1 MKFAIFVFMKQVQI
15 SKKYYLTDS
24 GQLFNIKTGAEFIPC
39 ISRHGYRKI
48 KIARKTRLIHQLV
61 MENFGPPKPGKNYQI
76 DHINR
81 DKLDNRIEN
90 LRWVTPRENCNNRIS
105 SNPIGE
111 RSIDFPNAK
120 AYSQYKNKKHIE
132 KIGLDARRKYAREQY
147 HRTKHK

>member
-1 MKFAIFVFMKQVQI
+1 MKQVQI

-24 GQLFNIKTGAEFIPC
+24 GQLFNIKTGVEFIPC
-39 ISRHGYRKI
+39 TNRDGYRKI
-48 KIARKTRLIHQLV
+48 KINRKTRLIHQLV
-61 MENFGPPKPGKNYQI
+61 MEHFGPPKPDKNYQI

-90 LRWVTPRENCNNRIS
+90 LRWVTCRENCNNRTS

-120 AYSQYKNKKHIE
+120 AYSQYKNEKHIK
-132 KIGLDARRKYAREQY
+132 KIGLEARRKYAREQY
-147 HRTKHK
+147 HRTKHQ